1 MTKPRGLGR
10 GLDALLGGAPSQPAK
25 PHPDD
30 VRGFPSESNAAA
42 TGSRDAVSQ
51 VNAVKHVAVAD
62 IEANPNQPRREFDEQ
77 GLRELAESIE
87 AHGIIQP
94 ITLRKVRAS
103 KFQIISGERRFRA
116 AQRVGLTE
124 LPAYVREADD
134 RALLEMALV
143 ENIQRQDLNPLEVSM
158 SFQHLMEECGMTQDV
173 LASRVGM
180 ARSSVANYLRM
191 LELPVRIQDMLRS
204 GALSLG
210 HAKALAGVKGMDAPF
225 TQVALAEKAVAHAVS
240 VRELERWVKQGGLQ
254 APTNVVRAAT
264 ELSEDEIQ
272 ALDTLRLKL
281 SGTHAKLSLKRNP
294 QGGGQLTLKY
304 RSAEELEA
312 VLVKLGID

>member
-1 MTKPRGLGR
+1 MTKPKGLGR
-10 GLDALLGGAPSQPAK
+10 GLDALLGAAPVQRVT

-30 VRGFPSESNAAA
+30 VRGFPSNSKKDA
-42 TGSRDAVSQ
+42 TSSVGS
-51 VNAVKHVAVAD
+51 VNAVALVAVAD
-62 IEANPNQPRREFDEQ
+62 IEANPNQPRREFDEH
-77 GLRELAESIE
+77 GLRELAESIN

-124 LPAYVREADD
+124 LPAYIREADD

-173 LASRVGM
+173 LSSRVGM

-191 LELPVRIQDMLRS
+191 LELPVRIQDMLRAGS
-204 GALSLG
+204 LSLG
-210 HAKALAGVKGMDAPF
+210 HAKALAGVRGTDAPF

-254 APTNVVRAAT
+254 SPVKPTEPT
-264 ELSEDEIQ
+264 PDLSEDEIQ
-272 ALDTLRLKL
+272 ALDMLRLKL
-281 SGTHAKLSLKRNP
+281 SGTHAKLSLKRHP

-304 RSAEELEA
+304 RSVEELEA
-312 VLVKLGID
+312 VMAKLGLD